1 MLMQQTQ
8 RRKRTR
14 IDDVFD
20 VIARYA
26 ETYPGSTPSQKQ
38 IAEELGLSQQRI
50 SYLLMRLEA
59 LLRSQMPISHS
70 PLKFHRAN
78 SSSSSS
84 GIWSSRLMSRWY
96 FFES

>member
-59 LLRSQMPISHS
+59 LGRIKYLDGKNSYYVPRSEWEP
-70 PLKFHRAN
+70 PPDVV
-78 SSSSSS
+78 
-84 GIWSSRLMSRWY
+84 
-96 FFES
+96 